1 MTPAVVE
8 PVTLIYKLNNRLVGR
23 SLEGLTDD
31 EMWQAGPGGGNP
43 IAWLLG
49 HITESRIGLLAA
61 LGRPT
66 ETGWGRVF
74 SRGSVRGAPTSYP
87 SRAAIEASWHATH
100 GRMREAFDAVTDGQ
114 LAAPPTIELP
124 GAKTLADQA
133 AFFAFHESYH
143 VGQIG
148 YVRKFLG
155 HSAIAG

>member
-1 MTPAVVE
+1 MKSTPSVVW
-8 PVTLIYKLNNRLVGR
+8 TRSRR
-23 SLEGLTDD
+23 SLKGSVPRV
-31 EMWQAGPGGGNP
+31 AGPLNQ
-43 IAWLLG
+43 
-49 HITESRIGLLAA
+49 SNRSS
-61 LGRPT
+61 GRPT

-87 SRAAIEASWHATH
+87 SRAAIEASWNATH